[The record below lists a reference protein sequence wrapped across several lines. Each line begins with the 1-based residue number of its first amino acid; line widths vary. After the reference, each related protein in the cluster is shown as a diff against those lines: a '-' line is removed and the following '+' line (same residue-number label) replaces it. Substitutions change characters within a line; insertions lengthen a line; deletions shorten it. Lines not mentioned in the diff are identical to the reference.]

1 MKNNCKLRKVTEHGR
16 LVFNGGEKMVQIEDK
31 DSALIGAIEICGE
44 LQSELARAIIYD
56 KNEYEILRRYYNL
69 SASLQNAGINV
80 NADIRILHNTK
91 ENQKN

>member
-1 MKNNCKLRKVTEHGR
+1 
-16 LVFNGGEKMVQIEDK
+16 MVQIEDK
-31 DSALIGAIEICGE
+31 DIALIDAIEMCGE

-80 NADIRILHNTK
+80 NADTRILRNAK